1 MRVISTGKFLAVCA
15 AIAIIGGAVLPVPD
29 ARAETRYE
37 RFVRTFWASAKK
49 AGVSRKTYD
58 KAFAGLTPD
67 PEVIKKNAYQP
78 EFKIPP
84 AHYVILAVT
93 DTRIRIGKEMLAKY
107 KSELDEIEKRW
118 GVDRHVLLA
127 IWGMETNFGTFMG
140 KMNVIRSLSTLAYK
154 GRRCWAHGQ
163 GPWGTPS

>member
-58 KAFAGLTPD
+58 KAFAGSPVETPLD
-67 PEVIKKNAYQP
+67 SSEHIYYRYVVKTGQP
-78 EFKIPP
+78 
-84 AHYVILAVT
+84 A
-93 DTRIRIGKEMLAKY
+93 
-107 KSELDEIEKRW
+107 SELIAGLEREGGRPARRSADSC
-118 GVDRHVLLA
+118 VLQVSTNYRNC
-127 IWGMETNFGTFMG
+127 GTCYGET
-140 KMNVIRSLSTLAYK
+140 
-154 GRRCWAHGQ
+154 
-163 GPWGTPS
+163 